1 MAMYYGDSN
10 GKAQRIVVTG
20 MQGPAGPQGP
30 QGEPGPQGPAGQ
42 GVPTGGTAGQVLTQS
57 NDGPVWADSTALGA
71 VIQTNSEFVVY
82 QKESLI
88 TVVAN
93 GTFSKTT
100 STITD
105 NASSIGTPYFTN
117 KVTVPPPHVSS
128 EHYLKGTKS
137 VEGENQFMII
147 WSCEI
152 ENGGNVRIR
161 VTYANG
167 NSSVTGS
174 PTFTYNVWPGTIL
187 GQYLI
192 D

>member
-30 QGEPGPQGPAGQ
+30 QGATGPQGPAGQ
-42 GVPTGGTAGQVLTQS
+42 GVPAGGTAGQVLTQS

-82 QKESLI
+82 QKGKLI

-100 STITD
+100 SAITE
-105 NASSIGTPYFTN
+105 NAGSVGTPYFTN
-117 KVTVPPPHVSS
+117 TVNVPPPHVVL
-128 EHYLKGTKS
+128 EHFLTGAKS
-137 VEGENQFMII
+137 VVGGNLFMII

-152 ENGGNVRIR
+152 ENGGKVRIR
-161 VTYANG
+161 ATYANG
-167 NSSVTGS
+167 NSSVTGA